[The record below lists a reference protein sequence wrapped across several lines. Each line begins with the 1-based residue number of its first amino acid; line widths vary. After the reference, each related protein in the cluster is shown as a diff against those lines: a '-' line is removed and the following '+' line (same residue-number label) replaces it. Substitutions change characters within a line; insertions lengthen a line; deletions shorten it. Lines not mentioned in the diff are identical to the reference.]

1 VEAVVGPDGWPL
13 TPGGLWAYGGAAC
26 GVALLLVLA
35 GQAVF
40 RRLEGRF
47 AQEL

>member
-1 VEAVVGPDGWPL
+1 MWTLIALVSSGILL
-13 TPGGLWAYGGAAC
+13 TL
-26 GVALLLVLA
+26 
-35 GQAVF
+35 GQFAF